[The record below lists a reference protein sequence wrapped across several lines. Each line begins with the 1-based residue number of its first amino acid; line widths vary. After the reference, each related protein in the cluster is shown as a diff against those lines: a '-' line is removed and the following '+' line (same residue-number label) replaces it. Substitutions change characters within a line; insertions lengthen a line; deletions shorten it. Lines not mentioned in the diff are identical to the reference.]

1 MTDITQGRVIDI
13 VRDFGKP
20 ISGVVAASR
29 LLPTAAQRKH
39 ICAHNFMTP
48 AAWAYRS
55 LAGGQ
60 LVVEVSYGT
69 FMDNP
74 LLGVSV
80 YHTDA
85 AKADR
90 DFDVSRVV
98 HSVEELRDLLT
109 ELDATKEVVA

>member
-1 MTDITQGRVIDI
+1 MSDITHGRVLDI
-13 VRDFGKP
+13 VRSFGRP
-20 ISGVVAASR
+20 IANRVAASR
-29 LLPTAAQRKH
+29 RLPTAAQRKH

-48 AAWAYRS
+48 DAWAYRS

-69 FMDNP
+69 FMYNP

-98 HSVEELRDLLT
+98 HSVEELRDLLA
-109 ELDATKEVVA
+109 ELDSTEEQEA